1 MDGIPTTPASP
12 LQQNDWRLPEIQE
25 LTNTTDSATTTSD
38 ATIPATSQGG
48 NSRRGVSRRKLLV
61 GAGAGAVGLGLLGSG
76 AVAFI
81 EHQPSGILG
90 ALFHQDAAQIGHL
103 LRRAGFGASPKN
115 LETYLPLGVVGTLDK
130 LLNFGDVANAALDAR
145 LQALHLDFT
154 QRSDLIRWVVLRM
167 IYSER
172 PFEEKMTLFWHGVLT
187 SSLVRIGLKPRRR
200 FLIQQNQTL
209 RAKCMGRFD
218 DLVHAMTI
226 DPAMLYWLD
235 GRASFRDSPNENY
248 SRELMELFT
257 MGIGNY
263 TQDDVHQGALA
274 LTGWIVKDDGAHFVP
289 ERHYD
294 RPVTFLG
301 QTGPMAVED
310 IVRLVCAHPATG
322 MHLARRMWSF
332 FVYDNPSPQD
342 LKPLADAYY
351 QHDHSIAAMVRAMFT
366 APAFTS
372 AKAYRARVKSPLEFV
387 VGAIRS
393 LGLETDGVALP
404 DLLTTMGQ
412 VPLEPPSVAGWPG
425 DGASPVW
432 MSTQTWIT
440 RINFADV
447 LVRVA
452 AGGKPPKGVHTRLT
466 SSNAQVA
473 IQQTISEQKIA
484 SADDLVRYYVA
495 LLLDNTLDASRRAVL
510 ADALTKSPIR
520 GGATLTLAGGA
531 RISAGATAEMLYLL
545 MSLPEYQMN

>member
-1 MDGIPTTPASP
+1 MPTTPATS
-12 LQQNDWRLPEIQE
+12 LQRNDWRLPEIQMP
-25 LTNTTDSATTTSD
+25 TGTTDSATTTRD
-38 ATIPATSQGG
+38 PTVPATSQAG
-48 NSRRGVSRRKLLV
+48 SPRRGVSRRKLLV

-81 EHQPSGILG
+81 EHQPSGVLG
-90 ALFHQDAAQIGHL
+90 ALFHQDGAQIGHL
-103 LRRAGFGASPKN
+103 LRRAGFGASPQE
-115 LETYLPLGVVGTLDK
+115 LEAYLPLGVAGTLDK

-154 QRSDLIRWVVLRM
+154 QRADLIRWVVLRM

-172 PFEEKMTLFWHGVLT
+172 PF
-187 SSLVRIGLKPRRR
+187 
-200 FLIQQNQTL
+200 
-209 RAKCMGRFD
+209 

-322 MHLARRMWSF
+322 THLARRMWSF

-351 QHDHSIAAMVRAMFT
+351 QHDHSIAAMVHALFT

-393 LGLETDGVALP
+393 LGLETDGVGLP
-404 DLLTTMGQ
+404 DLLSTMGQ

-425 DGASPVW
+425 DSASPVW
-432 MSTQTWIT
+432 MSTQSWIT

-466 SSNAQVA
+466 SSNAQSA

-495 LLLDNTLDASRRAVL
+495 LLLDNALDAIRRAVL

-520 GGATLTLAGGA
+520 GGATLKLAGGEN
-531 RISAGATAEMLYLL
+531 ISAGAAAEMLYLL
-545 MSLPEYQMN
+545 MALPEYQMN